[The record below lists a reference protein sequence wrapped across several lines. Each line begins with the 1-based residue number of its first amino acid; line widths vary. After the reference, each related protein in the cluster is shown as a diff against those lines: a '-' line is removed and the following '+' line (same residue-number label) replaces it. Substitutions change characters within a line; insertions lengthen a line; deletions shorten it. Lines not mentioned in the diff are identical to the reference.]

1 MELSAVV
8 AQFPVD
14 FVVERNLRAMLEI
27 LAECRPGALVV
38 FPEGA
43 LSGYADDPHFLDG
56 LSMTAVTD
64 GLRALQRH
72 ASGRD
77 LHVWSFAHLRRAGGG
92 RRAEQGIERV
102 CPWT

>member
-1 MELSAVV
+1 
-8 AQFPVD
+8 
-14 FVVERNLRAMLEI
+14 
-27 LAECRPGALVV
+27 
-38 FPEGA
+38 
-43 LSGYADDPHFLDG
+43 
-56 LSMTAVTD
+56 MTAVTD

-77 LHVWSFAHLRRAGGG
+77 LHVWSFAHLRLAGGG